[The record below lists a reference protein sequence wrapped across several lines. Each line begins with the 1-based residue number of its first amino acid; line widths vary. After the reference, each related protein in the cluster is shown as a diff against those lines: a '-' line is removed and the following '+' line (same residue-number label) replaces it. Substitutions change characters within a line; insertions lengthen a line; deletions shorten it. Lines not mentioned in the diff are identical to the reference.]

1 MREDVIGGNEGDIS
15 SEQYTSGNE
24 KDAFESGA
32 QNHLEFRQKIGAEI
46 ILLFPFYTK
55 GTDLQKAMHKVV
67 LDEMLGRLGPGHE
80 KRRLNPEWL
89 PACHR
94 VTPGDAYLETFT
106 KNNVRMYL
114 SGVQSGRS
122 KWSSRRQK

>member
-1 MREDVIGGNEGDIS
+1 MRSPTWISPPFGGQTLREDVIGGNEGDIS

-80 KRRLNPEWL
+80 KVSTT
-89 PACHR
+89 CC
-94 VTPGDAYLETFT
+94 
-106 KNNVRMYL
+106 
-114 SGVQSGRS
+114 
-122 KWSSRRQK
+122 